1 MESEKKTEV
10 ADVRKNLSDA
20 FVAQVGASGFLLNA
34 WRATLSPERTA
45 HLQEFLSK
53 GLRLVV
59 TTAQREGDPMVVV
72 NLIDQ
77 AGGLQTLDTIEFV
90 GGAMT
95 VH

>member
-1 MESEKKTEV
+1 MESENKTEV

-20 FVAQVGASGFLLNA
+20 FIAQVGASGFLLNA

-45 HLQEFLSK
+45 HLQELLSK
-53 GLRLVV
+53 GLRLLVI
-59 TTAQREGDPMVVV
+59 TSQRADDPIVAV

-77 AGGLQTLDTIEFV
+77 AGGVTTLDTIEFV
-90 GGAMT
+90 DGAMT